1 MWHAFGETNFNPH
14 GASPMSSI
22 ELATPKY
29 PFSPGL
35 LVGDTLYV
43 SGHLGIDLATGKG
56 PSDLESEVRV
66 MMNAFQRTVQASHML
81 MDDLVSVTV
90 YCTDLSAFATF
101 NGIYTQYFRPPY
113 PARAFI
119 GTDKLLLDT
128 HFEIQGIAIKDAH
141 KTKAVVTIRG

>member
-1 MWHAFGETNFNPH
+1 M
-14 GASPMSSI
+14 SI
-22 ELATPKY
+22 ELATPQY

-35 LVGDTLYV
+35 LIGNTLYV

-66 MMNAFQRTVQASHML
+66 MMDAFQRTVLASHML
-81 MDDLVSVTV
+81 MDDLVSVTI

-101 NGIYTQYFRPPY
+101 NSIYAQYFQPPY

-119 GTDKLLLDT
+119 GAHKLLLDT

-141 KTKAVVTIRG
+141 KTKVSMTIPT

>member
-1 MWHAFGETNFNPH
+1 
-14 GASPMSSI
+14 MSSI

-29 PFSPGL
+29 PFSPAL
-35 LVGDTLYV
+35 LIGDTLYV

-66 MMNAFQRTVQASHML
+66 MMDAFQRTIQASHML

-101 NGIYTQYFRPPY
+101 NSIYVQYFQPPY

-119 GTDKLLLDT
+119 GAPKLLLDT
-128 HFEIQGIAIKDAH
+128 RFEIQGIAVKDAH
-141 KTKAVVTIRG
+141 KTKRATPIPG

>member
-1 MWHAFGETNFNPH
+1 
-14 GASPMSSI
+14 MSSI

-66 MMNAFQRTVQASHML
+66 MMDAFQRTIQASHML

-101 NGIYTQYFRPPY
+101 NGIYTQYFQPPY
-113 PARAFI
+113 PARSFI

-141 KTKAVVTIRG
+141 KTKAVVTIPS